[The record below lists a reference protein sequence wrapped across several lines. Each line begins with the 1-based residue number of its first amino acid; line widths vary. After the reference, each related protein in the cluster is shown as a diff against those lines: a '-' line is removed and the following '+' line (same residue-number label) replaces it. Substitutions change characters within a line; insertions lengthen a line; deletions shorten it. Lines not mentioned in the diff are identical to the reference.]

1 MNLKTKLARLGITGN
16 LYQVYLAT
24 MEQKEA
30 TISELA
36 QRTSLPRT
44 TTYDAVTKLEDFG
57 LITITGPQRRRKVRA
72 NNPGILL
79 EQLAAKR
86 QLLKDLMPELQ
97 SMHNR
102 LTGKPQIRFYEGEKG
117 IVNVLWDSLRCR
129 SGTLHATFAMKELQ
143 EVPGIEKI
151 NEYRDARIE
160 QGIKMQ
166 VIRSAEKDTMDI
178 WPTNSEELREL
189 RFAPSSYNIAMT
201 TLIYDNN
208 VALISSKTENYGL
221 IIESEEF
228 ATFQRSLFESLWT
241 ISQPDNHF
249 DRTEPDK

>member
-117 IVNVLWDSLRCR
+117 IINVLWDSLRCR
-129 SGTLHATFAMKELQ
+129 SGILQATFAMAELQ
-143 EVPGIEKI
+143 DVPGIEKI

-160 QGIKMQ
+160 QKIKMQ

-178 WPTNSEELREL
+178 WPTMHSELREL
-189 RFAPSSYNIAMT
+189 RFAPSHYNIAMT
-201 TLIYDNN
+201 TLIYDNT

-228 ATFQRSLFESLWT
+228 AAFQRALFGSLWS
-241 ISQPDNHF
+241 ISKSDNDF
-249 DRTEPDK
+249 VLEE

>member
-72 NNPGILL
+72 NNPGSLL

-117 IVNVLWDSLRCR
+117 IINVLWDSLRCR
-129 SGTLHATFAMKELQ
+129 SGILQATSQWLSCK
-143 EVPGIEKI
+143 
-151 NEYRDARIE
+151 
-160 QGIKMQ
+160 
-166 VIRSAEKDTMDI
+166 
-178 WPTNSEELREL
+178 
-189 RFAPSSYNIAMT
+189 RFLGLKKLMNTEM
-201 TLIYDNN
+201 LG
-208 VALISSKTENYGL
+208 LSK
-221 IIESEEF
+221 
-228 ATFQRSLFESLWT
+228 
-241 ISQPDNHF
+241 
-249 DRTEPDK
+249 K